1 MLTVVVMRSGRLAVV
16 VLVTMLF
23 MMTLVLVV
31 VMGWRWLLAV
41 VRVTRGRAV
50 VTVMAMVAH
59 GGDTGPGGITEGLLP
74 WPRGSER
81 QAERGS
87 ERGFDLK
94 IGRSYLFP

>member
-31 VMGWRWLLAV
+31 MGWRWLLAV
-41 VRVTRGRAV
+41 VRVTGGRAV